1 MLIPRLALLLLAAT
15 CAALPQSVPE
25 IEALEKSWQKAIV
38 AKDTATL
45 EKLLADD
52 LLYGHAS
59 GILDTKPIYLDK
71 LKSGRQK
78 YASFEQR
85 SLKIKLYG
93 TTAVTHSWVRVTG
106 FNQDGPFDD
115 KIMMLHVWVKKP
127 AGWQLAGHQTAR
139 VDKLPEK

>member
-1 MLIPRLALLLLAAT
+1 MLIPRLALLLLAAAA
-15 CAALPQSVPE
+15 AALPQSAAD

-45 EKLLADD
+45 GKLLADD
-52 LLYGHAS
+52 LFYGHAS
-59 GILDTKPIYLDK
+59 GVLDTKTAYIDK
-71 LKSGRQK
+71 IKSGRQK

-85 SLKIKLYG
+85 ALKIKLHG
-93 TTAVTHSWVRVTG
+93 DTAVTHSWVRVTG
-106 FNQDGPFDD
+106 VNQDGPFDD